1 MGEAGVRFRYQ
12 LGTACGLALD
22 TVRSYKLRS
31 FLTLLGIVIG
41 VASVV
46 IVGAAIEGLGAY
58 AEQSVAKAFGTDSFM
73 VAQFAMSGDMSR
85 RAFMEKKKRNKP
97 IRAADA
103 RFVETVA
110 GRRVEYSPSIQHG
123 GAVVKYRDLTLEDTT
138 ISGVGAAMQEIRDVG
153 VASGRFFT
161 EQEER
166 AATHAAVIGED
177 VKSTLFPAGGSPLG
191 AVVRI
196 DGAEFTV
203 VGVLDKLG
211 SAFGR
216 SQDNA
221 AYIPVTVF
229 SRMYGTSGG
238 LQLHGRANPA
248 SGLSLEQ
255 ALDETRVA
263 LRTRFHTRLG
273 QPDNFDSQTPDAM
286 RGFIDNILGII
297 AVAVVPLTCISLVV
311 GGVVIMNMMLVSVTQ
326 RTREIG
332 TRKAL
337 GARHSDIML
346 QVLIEAVALSA
357 AGGVA
362 GLLLGAA
369 VTTTVSRALDVP
381 LVITP
386 VYVVLAVGVSSAV
399 GIVSGWYPASRAA
412 RLDPVTALRAE

>member
-1 MGEAGVRFRYQ
+1 
-12 LGTACGLALD
+12 
-22 TVRSYKLRS
+22 
-31 FLTLLGIVIG
+31 
-41 VASVV
+41 
-46 IVGAAIEGLGAY
+46 
-58 AEQSVAKAFGTDSFM
+58 M

-97 IRAADA
+97 VRMADE

-177 VKSTLFPAGGSPLG
+177 VKSTLFPAGGSPLS

-238 LQLHGRANPA
+238 LQLHGRAKPA

-357 AGGVA
+357 AGGMA

-369 VTTTVSRALDVP
+369 VTTAVSRALDVP

-412 RLDPVTALRAE
+412 KLDPVAALRAE